1 MNKFIYLS
9 NFDGANLTVV
19 LEETTD
25 ILRINPIDDDRSV
38 IFLRKDK
45 KSQAVVV
52 DNSAG
57 KIVKKSDLL
66 LEG

>member
-1 MNKFIYLS
+1 VNKFIYLS